1 MARDASL
8 RPEPRRLY
16 QQTADQIRALIRDG
30 TYPCGTRLPA
40 ERELAQQLGVSR
52 PSLREALIALEIG
65 GSVEIRMGSGIY
77 ARSPDEL
84 ATAATEPL
92 GESPTELMQARVAI
106 EGLVVVQACA
116 RMTPEALDALA
127 AAIGAM
133 AEAVAAGRDPMEA
146 DRLFHE
152 LIAAQ
157 VGNAVLARIV
167 GALFDERR
175 SRISARFRARFE
187 DAATWAAAAA
197 EHEEILAALRAAD
210 PLRAESAMRSHLY
223 RSAGRWNAEHQG

>member
-1 MARDASL
+1 MSRDASS

-30 TYPCGTRLPA
+30 TYPGGSRLPA
-40 ERELAQQLGVSR
+40 ERELAQRLGVSR

-77 ARSPDEL
+77 ARPSDEL
-84 ATAATEPL
+84 AAAATEPL
-92 GESPTELMQARVAI
+92 GESPSELMQARVAI

-116 RMTPEALDALA
+116 RMTPTTLDALDRAIDTMA
-127 AAIGAM
+127 AAVG
-133 AEAVAAGRDPMEA
+133 AGRDPLEA
-146 DRLFHE
+146 DRHFHE

-167 GALFDERR
+167 GELFDERR
-175 SRISARFRARFE
+175 SRISARFSARFE
-187 DAATWAAAAA
+187 DAATWAAAAV
-197 EHEEILAALRAAD
+197 EHGEILAALRAAD

-223 RSAGRWNAEHQG
+223 RSAGRWNADA